1 MKIAGIVFVIFNDKI
16 ILMKR
21 ILFLLLTA
29 TLLLSSCGSS
39 KESTDY
45 DKVDESFEEYKDRNP
60 DKD

>member
-1 MKIAGIVFVIFNDKI
+1 MKIAGIVFVIFSDKI

-21 ILFLLLTA
+21 ILFVLITA
-29 TLLLSSCGSS
+29 TLLLSSCRSS